1 MKGALVFVLIS
12 TLIAAP
18 LFADTVVMKSGKS
31 YTGEIIEETTE
42 YIRLKTDSKILKIK
56 KSAIATVI
64 KPEVEVEVEV
74 EEARPALGLDARAQ
88 GEADAE
94 SEVNKMA
101 WVGIGFLLG
110 LVGVIIAYAV
120 TPTPPQ
126 ARLIGKSPEYVTAY
140 TQAFQ
145 SKAKSIQGTQSVV
158 GCLVGTALSIGCWLV
173 ILSAAETETTY

>member
-64 KPEVEVEVEV
+64 KAEVEVEVEV
-74 EEARPALGLDARAQ
+74 EAPGLSGEELADARARAQ
-88 GEADAE
+88 ADAE
-94 SEVNKMA
+94 AEVNKFLWA
-101 WVGIGFLLG
+101 GIGFLTCVG
-110 LVGVIIAYAV
+110 ILVAYAV
-120 TPTPPQ
+120 TPSPPQ
-126 ARLIGKSPEYVTAY
+126 SRLIGKSPGYVDAY
-140 TQAFQ
+140 TDAFQ
-145 SKAKSIQGTQSVV
+145 AKAKSIQATYAVI
-158 GCLVGTALSIGCWLV
+158 GCLAWSALYAGCWLIV
-173 ILSAAETETTY
+173 YAASDDTY